1 MKRLANILV
10 MMTVLMMGALHFGT
24 AQAQTAG
31 SRVVCDTLS
40 SFTNINFPL
49 RSTVLDMD
57 YRGNQESV
65 DSLKQV
71 LDAMNFEDI
80 ISIDLVSQASPE
92 GTYELNDR
100 LAKGRGKA
108 MNEYICH
115 VWDEYC
121 GLVNLTPAGESWNEL
136 RDYVVAD
143 TLISEK
149 TRAKVLSVIDAD
161 INLNTKKWRMEN
173 ILGTDVKVGD
183 VYAYLYK
190 KYYPIIRNVGI
201 KVVYLSYRIVDD
213 MANVEGSSINVP
225 VADSVK
231 ADSVIDA
238 LYIDV
243 EAPVVDEP
251 ESSDNG
257 SSIIENIASSII
269 EEAVTLYPVLSI
281 KTNLLY
287 DAVVI
292 PGQGYKPVLNGIVE
306 YYPRQSNWT
315 ALFEYDAPWYSNVE
329 DHFYFQAINAQLE
342 ARRYFTNDFSHN
354 GLYAS
359 AYVAANLYD
368 FNFDKKADM
377 GKQGE
382 GASIGFGFGW
392 VKPISQ
398 NGKWKIELS
407 SKFGFYESHYDN
419 YHAGSPFGGKY
430 YYNWDGDNNDFVRR
444 NWRFRWFGPTGLGVT
459 LSYDIFGRKIK

>member
-1 MKRLANILV
+1 MRKLTNIIA
-10 MMTVLMMGALHFGT
+10 MMVTLMMGALHFET
-24 AQAQTAG
+24 VKAQAVG
-31 SRVVCDTLS
+31 GNVVCDTVS
-40 SFTNINFPL
+40 SFTNINFRL
-49 RSTVLDMD
+49 KSTILDMD

-65 DSLKQV
+65 DSLKAV
-71 LDAMNFEDI
+71 LDAMDLNDI
-80 ISIDLVSQASPE
+80 LSIEIVSQASPE
-92 GTYELNDR
+92 GLFSLNDK

-108 MNEYICH
+108 MNEYICSN
-115 VWDEYC
+115 WDRYC
-121 GLVNLTPAGESWNEL
+121 GLINLTPAGESWNEL

-143 TLISEK
+143 T
-149 TRAKVLSVIDAD
+149 VLSAASIKRVLSTIDSN
-161 INLNTKKWRMEN
+161 INIATKKWRMEN
-173 ILGTDVKVGD
+173 ILGVDVNAGD
-183 VYAYLYK
+183 IYAYLYK

-201 KVVYLSYRIVDD
+201 KVVYLSYRFEDD
-213 MANVEGSSINVP
+213 MTTVEGSPIMIP

-231 ADSVIDA
+231 ADSAINAV
-238 LYIDV
+238 V
-243 EAPVVDEP
+243 PVVGLPEINEP
-251 ESSDNG
+251 ADDDNN
-257 SSIIENIASSII
+257 SSIIENIASAII
-269 EEAVTLYPVLSI
+269 SEAVTLYPVMSI

-292 PGQGYKPVLNGIVE
+292 PGQGYRPVLNGIVE

-368 FNFDKKADM
+368 FNFNKKAEM

-382 GASIGFGFGW
+382 GASVGFGFGW
-392 VKPISQ
+392 VKPISK
-398 NGKWKIELS
+398 NGKWKLELS

-430 YYNWDGDNNDFVRR
+430 YYNWDGDNDDFIRR